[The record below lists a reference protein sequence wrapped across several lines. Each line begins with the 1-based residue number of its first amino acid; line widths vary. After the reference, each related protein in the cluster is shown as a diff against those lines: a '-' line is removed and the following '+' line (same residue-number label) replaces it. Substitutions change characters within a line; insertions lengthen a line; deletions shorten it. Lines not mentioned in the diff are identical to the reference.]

1 MGTWQSC
8 IAMGNKKV
16 DYSNWPIYILIK
28 RFLSILS
35 KMAGAVPLSPEAI
48 EERAQV
54 RSKLKA
60 YFLKNIH
67 DPFRHGSAQGEFL
80 FEPGLMRYNAM
91 LVTKYDHFKATPKT
105 TLIGTML
112 ILIPFGVY
120 GYILKTRKQNFH
132 HQCRTGQIAYKDRI
146 NFL

>member
-1 MGTWQSC
+1 MGTWESC

-35 KMAGAVPLSPEAI
+35 KMAGAGPLSPEAI

-91 LVTKYDHFKATPKT
+91 LVTKYDYFNSIWSLWIYLENTKAKLPSS
-105 TLIGTML
+105 M
-112 ILIPFGVY
+112 
-120 GYILKTRKQNFH
+120 QNRPDCL
-132 HQCRTGQIAYKDRI
+132 QR
-146 NFL
+146 